1 MAYRTNNEKTPWLA
15 FESSANPLPVSMQ
28 GVFDLVYGDAT
39 LPPIRRRDL
48 LSALRALERT
58 IRRPLASIPCQL
70 RVVREL
76 MDSVAPA
83 RFNMSAARWANVR
96 SLVFKSLTITGGITK
111 ANRRR
116 TEPSL
121 QWVERLAPLPK
132 RRFQIV
138 LRSFARWCSER
149 DIEPDDV
156 TQEVFKAYAA
166 WMEEYRKRSR
176 PREAYC
182 ALVRAWNKAR
192 EISPAWPAL
201 IVILDN
207 RRDQYALPL
216 EEFPISF
223 QQDIEAMV
231 DDALG
236 RDPLSSRTARPVRP
250 VTAETRVRMIRA
262 FASALVRSGWEIE
275 SLQSLAD
282 IVTVKAAKTGLR
294 FILARLDGKRTGH
307 PHQHAKL
314 LCTLARQW
322 VPGVGPAQLKELE
335 AIRKRLRPAQR
346 GMTPKNRETLR
357 YFDDPTVVSKF
368 LLIPDKIQRQC
379 RSQVPFKQSAAVK
392 LQVALAVALLTN
404 APVRCRNLHSIQLD
418 KNLIDVGMGRSR
430 RVHLYFAADDVKNGV
445 ELEFTLSSDAVKLLD
460 FYVRDVRPKLL
471 RAPSDYLFPGQ
482 CAGPKGPALLS
493 EQIAETVE
501 EFLGV
506 RLTAHQFRH
515 LIGYIYLLEN
525 PGGHEVVRQLLG
537 HREIQTTLQFYAG
550 METQKAIAHYD
561 AFLNR
566 RKAVSLSPPNR
577 AKRKTRG
584 NG

>member
-1 MAYRTNNEKTPWLA
+1 M
-15 FESSANPLPVSMQ
+15 
-28 GVFDLVYGDAT
+28 DA
-39 LPPIRRRDL
+39 
-48 LSALRALERT
+48 
-58 IRRPLASIPCQL
+58 
-70 RVVREL
+70 
-76 MDSVAPA
+76 VAPA
-83 RFNMSAARWANVR
+83 RLNMSAARWSNVR
-96 SLVFKSLTITGGITK
+96 SLVFKALQITGGVAK
-111 ANRRR
+111 AKCSRI
-116 TEPSL
+116 EPSL
-121 QWVERLAPLPK
+121 RWVKLLAPLPK

-138 LRSFARWCSER
+138 LRPFARWCSER

-156 TQEVFKAYAA
+156 TQEYFEAHAA
-166 WMEEYRKRSR
+166 WMEEHRTRSR

-192 EISPAWPAL
+192 EFSPAWPRL
-201 IVILDN
+201 EVTLDN

-216 EEFPISF
+216 EAFPTSF

-236 RDPLSSRTARPVRP
+236 RDPFSSRTARPVRS

-262 FASALVRSGWEIE
+262 FASALVHSGWEIE
-275 SLQSLAD
+275 SIRSLAD
-282 IVTVKAAKTGLR
+282 IVTVEAAKTGLK
-294 FILARLDGKRTGH
+294 FILDRMGGKRTVH

-346 GMTPKNRETLR
+346 GMTPKNRKTLR

-392 LQVALAVALLTN
+392 VQMALAVALLTN
-404 APVRCRNLHSIQLD
+404 APVRCRNLHSIRLG
-418 KNLIDVGMGRSR
+418 KNLIDSGTGRSR

-445 ELEFTLSSDAVKLLD
+445 ELEFPLSLETMKLLD
-460 FYVRDVRPKLL
+460 FYVRYVRPKLL
-471 RAPSDYLFPGQ
+471 REASDYLFPGQ
-482 CAGPKGPALLS
+482 GAGPKGAALLS
-493 EQIAETVE
+493 EQIASIVE
-501 EFLGV
+501 DLIGV

-515 LIGYIYLLEN
+515 LIGYIYLQEN

-537 HREIQTTLQFYAG
+537 HRDIQTTLQFYAG

-577 AKRKTRG
+577 AKWKTRG